1 MWSGEDGIVEDLDF
15 VQDKYQI
22 SLVQLG
28 LLSEEEARCVFG
40 EINDLLKVHR
50 SLRDALSGLR
60 DAAGITRSVGETLV
74 NWVRVGT
81 YAYYELWENDYT
93 LTHSQLKHT
102 FLIHY
107 LVKDNIVYSLMA

>member
-22 SLVQLG
+22 SLVQLN

-60 DAAGITRSVGETLV
+60 DAFGITRSVGETLV
-74 NWVRVGT
+74 NWVRVGN
-81 YAYYELWENDYT
+81 YAYYGLWLNDYT
-93 LTHSQLKHT
+93 LTHT
-102 FLIHY
+102 CEAYFL
-107 LVKDNIVYSLMA
+107 DSLSA